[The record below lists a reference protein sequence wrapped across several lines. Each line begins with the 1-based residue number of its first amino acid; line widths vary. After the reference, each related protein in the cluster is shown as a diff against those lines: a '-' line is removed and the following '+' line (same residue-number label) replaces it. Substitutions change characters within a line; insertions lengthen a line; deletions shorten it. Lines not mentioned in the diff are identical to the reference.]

1 MDSDKLSG
9 FLTKVGLTWNTLL
22 RLFYALCGWLVIGT
36 FTPIGSTPIGVL
48 HRLLDWLDVPSE
60 FTLDMGRWCGSH
72 SVLLTASGFGVI
84 LISIVLSCM
93 VVESGDRVRGMEIP
107 PFCFGLLLCLQ
118 AGVGLRSTVV
128 LAIAWVACPISNQVR
143 LSIQIWE
150 SCHRLAHLYEGFLA
164 DLAFTWPKAI
174 SIILV
179 YPLLVLVR
187 LFGGMPPNSV

>member
-128 LAIAWVACPISNQVR
+128 LAIAWVACALSNHLTHSR
-143 LSIQIWE
+143 PLGEAS
-150 SCHRLAHLYEGFLA
+150 HRRAQPNEGVLP
-164 DLAFTWPKAI
+164 DLASTRPTAI
-174 SIILV
+174 SRTLV